1 MTLYVPSTNSQ
12 ARRMVARRLLLGR
25 PAIMAVCIMGFA
37 SSVVTSSHSNYGPS
51 DLTASGFAPI
61 PASLVE
67 GGDTGMDTTRS
78 LRIEQATSPVA
89 VTETALP
96 LKAPQAPAN
105 IGSLTPPSFL
115 DDPDAMIR
123 AAVKQAHPKFETR
136 PLPDAALDTHTLF
149 ELDGIT
155 TGRPA
160 EPEAPVKLASL
171 TPPQTAGHFQADPI
185 LPRMPDTAS
194 LAIIPNE
201 LPTQSQRDRSALI
214 DTYSG
219 QSKAEQSYRIETVR
233 AEGGETLADLLD
245 RFHVNDDD
253 KRATLVALRADSI
266 SETLAIDDRMDLAFK
281 PNRKL
286 GTNKLI
292 GVRLRFHAPSEED
305 RRIVELLW
313 DSDKP
318 DLWAAVDVDDEAQVA
333 TFRPVTTSEALGGH
347 FLGIN
352 EPERV
357 FLQGV
362 VDSSLYE
369 AADAAGMTPG
379 EAKTLTDIF
388 RYLVDFERDLRVGD
402 RFEVLFD
409 KKENGDYGDIV
420 YAMIENRGRQMA
432 LFRAETQ
439 PGIFEYFDKD
449 GKTNKR
455 ALMRTPL
462 AYARISSNFGMRR
475 HPIDGYR
482 KMHKGVDF
490 RAATGTPIVAAGNGT
505 IDYLGRRG
513 GYGKYIRIRHTNTYK
528 TAYAHMSRYAQGL
541 RAGMVVK
548 QGDVIG
554 YVGSTGRSTGPH
566 LHFEVLE
573 NGKRINPM
581 SVGDFGPIHSLSGSD
596 LARFKAGIAK
606 ISLVLAEL
614 RPKAVVATAAD

>member
-1 MTLYVPSTNSQ
+1 MTLYVPPTDSQ
-12 ARRMVARRLLLGR
+12 ARRMITRRLLLGR
-25 PAIMAVCIMGFA
+25 PAIMAICIMGFA
-37 SSVVTSSHSNYGPS
+37 SSVVTSSHSNYGPPIS
-51 DLTASGFAPI
+51 PGAIDDSGNA
-61 PASLVE
+61 ALDTTQALRSQETSSLVP
-67 GGDTGMDTTRS
+67 
-78 LRIEQATSPVA
+78 TSNSVSALNAP
-89 VTETALP
+89 TALADASALEAMP
-96 LKAPQAPAN
+96 L
-105 IGSLTPPSFL
+105 L

-123 AAVKQAHPKFETR
+123 AAIKAAHPKFEAR
-136 PLPDAALDTHTLF
+136 PLPDASLDPDTLF
-149 ELDGIT
+149 DADVMAVVL
-155 TGRPA
+155 PA
-160 EPEAPVKLASL
+160 EPEASVQLASL
-171 TPPQTAGHFQADPI
+171 TSPKAGSSFPGEPI
-185 LPRMPDTAS
+185 LPRMPETAS
-194 LAIIPNE
+194 LSIIPPE
-201 LPTQSQRDRSALI
+201 LAAQHQRDRSARI
-214 DTYSG
+214 DTHS
-219 QSKAEQSYRIETVR
+219 QRQPAENTYRIETIR
-233 AEGGETLADLLD
+233 AAGGETLADLLD
-245 RFHVNDDD
+245 SFHVNDDD

-266 SETLAIDDRMDLAFK
+266 SETLSTDDRIDLAFK

-292 GVRLRFHAPSEED
+292 GVRMRFHAAIEED
-305 RRIVELLW
+305 QRIVELLW
-313 DSDKP
+313 DSDQP
-318 DLWAAVDVDDEAQVA
+318 DLWASAAVDEITQEA
-333 TFRPVTTSEALGGH
+333 TFRPVTTSEALNGH
-347 FLGIN
+347 ILGMN

-357 FLQGV
+357 FVKGV
-362 VDSSLYE
+362 VNSSLYE

-379 EAKTLTDIF
+379 EATTLTDIF

-409 KKENGDYGDIV
+409 KKANGDYGDIV
-420 YAMIENRGRQMA
+420 YAMIENQGRQMA
-432 LFRAETQ
+432 LFRAQTG
-439 PGIFEYFDKD
+439 PDSFEYFDRE

-490 RAATGTPIVAAGNGT
+490 RAARGTPIVAAGNGVV
-505 IDYLGRRG
+505 DYLGRRG
-513 GYGKYIRIRHTNTYK
+513 GYGKYIRIRHTSKYK

-541 RAGMVVK
+541 RAGMSVK

-581 SVGDFGPIHSLSGSD
+581 KVGDFGPIHSLSGAD

-614 RPKAVVATAAD
+614 RPIAVVAKAE

>member
-1 MTLYVPSTNSQ
+1 MTLYVPPTNSQ
-12 ARRMVARRLLLGR
+12 ARRMIARRILLGR
-25 PAIMAVCIMGFA
+25 PAIMAICIMGFA
-37 SSVVTSSHSNYGPS
+37 SSVVTSSHSNFGPS
-51 DLTASGFAPI
+51 NAALATI
-61 PASLVE
+61 
-67 GGDTGMDTTRS
+67 GGDDVVPEIARTLHMP
-78 LRIEQATSPVA
+78 QAA
-89 VTETALP
+89 VTLPTATPLAAPSALADSDRLETLP
-96 LKAPQAPAN
+96 F
-105 IGSLTPPSFL
+105 I

-123 AAVKQAHPKFETR
+123 EAIREAHPKFEAR
-136 PLPDAALDTHTLF
+136 PLPDIALDTDTLF
-149 ELDGIT
+149 GSGDVPGARL
-155 TGRPA
+155 PQ
-160 EPEAPVKLASL
+160 PEASVRLASL
-171 TPPQTAGHFQADPI
+171 TPPEAGGHFAGEHI
-185 LPRMPDTAS
+185 FPRMPDTAS
-194 LAIIPNE
+194 LTIIPPE
-201 LPTQSQRDRSALI
+201 LSTQGHRDSSARI
-214 DTYSG
+214 DTGSG
-219 QSKAEQSYRIETVR
+219 TRVIGDTYRIETVR
-233 AEGGETLADLLD
+233 ALGGETLADLLD
-245 RFHVNDDD
+245 GFHVNDDD

-266 SETLAIDDRMDLAFK
+266 SETLSADDRLDLAFK

-292 GVRLRFHAPSEED
+292 GVRLRFHAPVEGDE
-305 RRIVELLW
+305 RIVELLW

-318 DLWAAVDVDDEAQVA
+318 DLWAAVSADEETQEAA
-333 TFRPVTTSEALGGH
+333 FRPVTTSEALGGH
-347 FLGIN
+347 FLGMN

-357 FLQGV
+357 FVQGIV
-362 VDSSLYE
+362 NSSLYE
-369 AADAAGMTPG
+369 AADTAGMTPG
-379 EAKTLTDIF
+379 EATTLTDIF

-420 YAMIENRGRQMA
+420 YAMIENQGRQTA
-432 LFRAETQ
+432 LFRAETE
-439 PGIFEYFDKD
+439 PGIFEYFDRE

-482 KMHKGVDF
+482 KMHRGVDF
-490 RAATGTPIVAAGNGT
+490 RAPTGTPIVAAGNGV

-513 GYGKYIRIRHTNTYK
+513 GYGKYIRIRHTGTYK

-541 RAGMVVK
+541 RSGMSVK

-566 LHFEVLE
+566 LHFEVIE

-581 SVGDFGPIHSLSGSD
+581 QIGDFGPIHSLSGPE

-614 RPKAVVATAAD
+614 RPKAVVATVAQ